1 MLTGFLQRLITDHVA
16 QIIIQLG
23 QVASLPVL
31 QAPVYELPSTLAM
44 LREGSHKQSAW
55 AVLKP
60 LQHRV

>member
-1 MLTGFLQRLITDHVA
+1 MLTGFLQRLITDHDV

-23 QVASLPVL
+23 QVASLPAL